1 MKKYLL
7 LPILIFSLQVFS
19 QNTVDRSEASFGIT
33 PSVSLSWMQHKDFEE
48 AEPNFN
54 YNLRISFHM
63 PQRHIA
69 SLGIDLLVGKMS
81 GVSKFTSNNITYR
94 YIPNILYYQ
103 VNAYTFFETP
113 LVAPKLGFGFL
124 SLISDENY
132 TYQIVKN
139 NSVIYEDSNSIDRE
153 IKVPWLGIFFGMEKD
168 LTEHIC
174 LDLNVFMPVDFSDN
188 FLNLSFG
195 VKYVFY

>member
-7 LPILIFSLQVFS
+7 LPILMFSLQVFS
-19 QNTVDRSEASFGIT
+19 QDSLDKSEASFGIS

-48 AEPNFN
+48 VEPKLN
-54 YNLRISFHM
+54 YNLRISFRR
-63 PQRHIA
+63 PQIYIA
-69 SLGIDLLVGKMS
+69 SLGLDLLVGKMS

-94 YIPNILYYQ
+94 FISNITYCQINTYTIYENQYI
-103 VNAYTFFETP
+103 V
-113 LVAPKLGFGFL
+113 PKFGFGL
-124 SLISDENY
+124 MSIIGEENY

-139 NSVIYEDSNSIDRE
+139 DKIIYEDSNSIDRDM
-153 IKVPWLGIFFGMEKD
+153 KMPWLGILFGLEKD
-168 LTEHIC
+168 LSEQIY
-174 LDLNVFMPVDFSDN
+174 LDLNVFMPIDLSDN